1 VKAFD
6 LKHYNLLVNE
16 ALDLYLPAEK
26 EHPATIHA
34 AMRYSV
40 FGGGKRLRP
49 AMVIATH
56 EMFGGRAANILPAA
70 AAVECIHTYSLV
82 HDDLP
87 AMDDDDFRRGRA
99 SCHKVFGEAIAI
111 LTGDALLTLA
121 FELMVNRLPEF
132 HSASKVLQATAEL
145 ALAAGTYGLVGG
157 QVVDILSENKELALP
172 LPTLEYIHSHKTGAL
187 LTASVRVGAILAGAV
202 DSELAL
208 LTRYGAHLGLGF
220 QIRDDILDATRSTA
234 DLGKTAGKDNKT
246 GKLTYVTVLGV
257 AGAEEKLKKCHSAC
271 YDALSALG
279 GSEML
284 RQAADICLTKNK

>member
-1 VKAFD
+1 VKVFD

>member
-1 VKAFD
+1 MKAFD
-6 LKHYNLLVNE
+6 LKHYNFLVNE
-16 ALDLYLPAEK
+16 ALELYLPVEK
-26 EHPATIHA
+26 EYPTTIHA

-40 FGGGKRLRP
+40 FSGGKRLRP

-56 EMFGGRAANILPAA
+56 EMFGGKAASIMPAA

-87 AMDDDDFRRGRA
+87 AMDDDDFRRGRP
-99 SCHKVFGEAIAI
+99 SCHRAYGEAIAI
-111 LTGDALLTLA
+111 LAGDALLTLA

-157 QVVDILSENKELALP
+157 QVVDILSENQELALP

-187 LTASVRVGAILAGAV
+187 LTAAVRIGAILAGAV
-202 DSELAL
+202 DSELTL
-208 LTRYGAHLGLGF
+208 LTRYAAHLGLGF
-220 QIRDDILDATRSTA
+220 QIRDDILDATQSTA
-234 DLGKTAGKDNKT
+234 DLGKTAGKDRSA

-257 AGAEEKLKKCHSAC
+257 AGAEEKLKKCHAAC
-271 YDALSALG
+271 YDALSSLG

-284 RQAADICLTKNK
+284 RQAADICLTQNK

>member
-1 VKAFD
+1 VKTFD
-6 LKHYNLLVNE
+6 LKHYVHLVNE
-16 ALDLYLPAEK
+16 ALEIYLPGEK

-40 FGGGKRLRP
+40 FSGGKRLRP
-49 AMVIATH
+49 AMAIATYQ
-56 EMFGGRAANILPAA
+56 MFGGKATSIMPAA
-70 AAVECIHTYSLV
+70 AAIECIHTYSLV

-99 SCHKVFGEAIAI
+99 SCHKVYGEAIAI

-187 LTASVRVGAILAGAV
+187 ITAAVRMGAILAGAV

-208 LTRYGAHLGLGF
+208 LTRYAAHLGLGF
-220 QIRDDILDATRSTA
+220 QIRDDILDATQSA
-234 DLGKTAGKDNKT
+234 EVLGKTAGKDSAA
-246 GKLTYVTVLGV
+246 GKLTYVSVLGL
-257 AGAEEKLKKCHSAC
+257 AGAEEKLRKCHAAC
-271 YDALSALG
+271 YDALSSLG

>member
-1 VKAFD
+1 MKVFD

-16 ALDLYLPAEK
+16 ALELYLPAEK
-26 EHPATIHA
+26 EHPSTIHA

-56 EMFGGRAANILPAA
+56 EMFGGRAANIMPAA

-202 DSELAL
+202 ENELNL
-208 LTRYGAHLGLGF
+208 LTRYAAHLGLGF
-220 QIRDDILDATRSTA
+220 QIRDDILDATRNTA
-234 DLGKTAGKDNKT
+234 DLGKTAGKDNKA

-257 AGAEEKLKKCHSAC
+257 AGAEEKLRKCHAAC